1 MDCELLVRLTNMRL
15 ISCLVVSVLIVILG
29 GCAGVS
35 NKIELTQSHMKLLT
49 GEAIFGEP
57 VQVSEST
64 ALDPLHINDEMRIF
78 VGDIASAKPETARY
92 RKLITKL
99 ERNGYYDESYDPT
112 LTSSASETF
121 ASKKGNCLSYT
132 NMFVALARIANLDA
146 QYQLV
151 HMRFPSWDV
160 QGRLLIRNNHINV
173 FVEGPSCR
181 DRGYADYEA
190 SGCTQ
195 DFNLIDPD
203 PEAPTTVISD
213 EHATSLFYANLSV
226 KERIEGND
234 RVAFSYLRRAIEL
247 VPSNP
252 DLWINLGAMYGR
264 FDRHEEALASYQ
276 TAQQFDPKERAM
288 LSGMERSLRA
298 MGRVTEADFYE
309 RRIRRYRLSNPYY
322 LFAMAE
328 IAYQEGA
335 FKESLESLDQA
346 LRMEKRNARFHF
358 LKGLNLYR
366 LEQKEEAKEHFLRA
380 QRLGRFDDLWLKYV
394 GGLDSSGLTG

>member
-1 MDCELLVRLTNMRL
+1 MKQILRFVFWGC
-15 ISCLVVSVLIVILG
+15 VVFLF
-29 GCAGVS
+29 GCAGLS
-35 NKIELTQSHMKLLT
+35 KEMELSKPHMRLLD
-49 GEAIFGEP
+49 GAALFGEP

-64 ALDPLHINDEMRIF
+64 AFDPLQINDEMRAF

-92 RKLITKL
+92 RKLTKKL
-99 ERNGYYDESYDPT
+99 ERYGYYDESYDPT
-112 LTSSASETF
+112 LTSSAAETF

-132 NMFVALARIANLDA
+132 NMFVALARVANLDA

-203 PEAPTTVISD
+203 PEARTTVISD
-213 EHATSLFYANLSV
+213 EYAKSLFYANLSV

-234 RVAFSYLRRAIEL
+234 RIAFSYLRRAIEL
-247 VPSNP
+247 VPINP

-264 FDRHEEALASYQ
+264 YDLHKEALASYEI
-276 TAQQFDPKERAM
+276 AQRLDPKERAM

-298 MGRVTEADFYE
+298 IGRVSEADVYA
-309 RRIRRYRLSNPYY
+309 RKIKRYRLSNPYY

-335 FKESLESLDQA
+335 FKESLESINQA

-358 LKGLNLYR
+358 LKGLNFYR

-394 GGLDSSGLTG
+394 GGQESSGLTG

>member
-1 MDCELLVRLTNMRL
+1 MRL
-15 ISCLVVSVLIVILG
+15 IAGVVVSVLMAILG

-160 QGRLLIRNNHINV
+160 QGRLLIRNNHINRIEAQALV
-173 FVEGPSCR
+173 ARFDGEFP
-181 DRGYADYEA
+181 DRYFEEVLNYLE
-190 SGCTQ
+190 
-195 DFNLIDPD
+195 IDK
-203 PEAPTTVISD
+203 EKFFKLSD
-213 EHATSLFYANLSV
+213 EFRSPHLWKKINGKWMLRHNV
-226 KERIEGND
+226 NND
-234 RVAFSYLRRAIEL
+234 GF
-247 VPSNP
+247 N
-252 DLWINLGAMYGR
+252 D
-264 FDRHEEALASYQ
+264 
-276 TAQQFDPKERAM
+276 
-288 LSGMERSLRA
+288 
-298 MGRVTEADFYE
+298 
-309 RRIRRYRLSNPYY
+309 
-322 LFAMAE
+322 
-328 IAYQEGA
+328 
-335 FKESLESLDQA
+335 
-346 LRMEKRNARFHF
+346 
-358 LKGLNLYR
+358 
-366 LEQKEEAKEHFLRA
+366 
-380 QRLGRFDDLWLKYV
+380 
-394 GGLDSSGLTG
+394 

>member
-1 MDCELLVRLTNMRL
+1 MRL
-15 ISCLVVSVLIVILG
+15 LNGAAL
-29 GCAGVS
+29 
-35 NKIELTQSHMKLLT
+35 
-49 GEAIFGEP
+49 FGEP

-64 ALDPLHINDEMRIF
+64 ALDPLQINDEMRAF
-78 VGDIASAKPETARY
+78 VGDITSAKPQTARY
-92 RKLITKL
+92 RKLIAKL
-99 ERNGYYDESYDPT
+99 ERHGYYDESYDPT

-132 NMFVALARIANLDA
+132 NMFVALARVANLDA

-203 PEAPTTVISD
+203 PEARTIVVSD
-213 EHATSLFYANLSV
+213 EYAKSLFYANLSV

-234 RVAFSYLRRAIEL
+234 RIAFSYLRRAIEL

-264 FDRHEEALASYQ
+264 FDLHKEALESYEI
-276 TAQQFDPKERAM
+276 AQLLDPKERAM

-298 MGRVTEADFYE
+298 IGRVTEADVYA
-309 RRIRRYRLSNPYY
+309 RKIKRYRLSNPYY

-328 IAYQEGA
+328 IAYQDGA
-335 FKESLESLDQA
+335 FKESLESINQA

-366 LEQKEEAKEHFLRA
+366 LELKEEAKEHFLRA

-394 GGLDSSGLTG
+394 GGQSAIALTG